1 MKSVVRIFLLL
12 CVSLWGIYE
21 VAEASA
27 TRYAP
32 TTKWPYLYE
41 EFQNGTVFF
50 SSDQKTKQ
58 MRLNVHLQNCTLH
71 YLDGDKVL
79 QSNPRDI
86 EMVQIGKDQFVYMNG
101 ELVRIVKADKEVS
114 IVKLVKA
121 DMAALSK
128 GTSGAYGMGT
138 EVSAVNQLTS
148 IQLGG
153 VSNLSHT
160 QMKLERSDGKDL
172 PLINEYF
179 FIFGDKI
186 VEATR
191 KDVEKSLGEDG
202 KTKLK
207 VFVKQNKIKWKDEVS
222 LIKLLEFFQQ

>member
-1 MKSVVRIFLLL
+1 MKATWKII
-12 CVSLWGIYE
+12 VSLCFFYGVVFSI
-21 VAEASA
+21 SA
-27 TRYAP
+27 QSYTP
-32 TTKWPYLYE
+32 TTKWPYIYE
-41 EFQNGTVFF
+41 EFQDGTVYFQN
-50 SSDQKTKQ
+50 DQKTKT
-58 MRLNVHLQNCTLH
+58 MKLNVHLQNSTLH
-71 YLDGDKVL
+71 YLDGNSIL
-79 QSNPRDI
+79 QSNPRGI
-86 EMVQIGKDQFVYMNG
+86 EKVQIGNDTFIYMNG
-101 ELVRIVKADKEVS
+101 LLVHQLSSLDNVALVKLTKADF
-114 IVKLVKA
+114 KA
-121 DMAALSK
+121 LTK
-128 GTSGAYGMGT
+128 GTTGAYGMST
-138 EVSAVNQLTS
+138 EVSATNDLSS
-148 IQLGG
+148 IQLSGS
-153 VSNLSHT
+153 VNLNHT

>member
-1 MKSVVRIFLLL
+1 MKWPVKIILFVGLILCRIVAFAT
-12 CVSLWGIYE
+12 VSETEY
-21 VAEASA
+21 
-27 TRYAP
+27 TP

-41 EFQNGTVFF
+41 EFEDGTVFF

-58 MRLNVHLQNCTLH
+58 MKLNVHLQNCTLH

-101 ELVRIVKADKEVS
+101 ELVRLVKSDKEVS

-160 QMKLERSDGKDL
+160 QMKIERSDGKDL
-172 PLINEYF
+172 PLINEYY